1 MEITIPGVAAAYGPL
16 VQPSV
21 ALQPVAPAVDPLAVG
36 VAGWSDHGQP
46 NDPTPVELRS
56 GAEPPEG
63 MLRISKTGEEELFIW
78 PVHRREWLALGWRV
92 VGAADGGLTPLVS
105 VPLVSGPLVSA
116 PVVSGPLVL
125 APLVPKV
132 DQPGELSAQV
142 TGQVALPEA
151 TAVVLPEVV
160 TPAVVLPAAVLPAVV
175 LPDIEVMTKAQIIDF
190 CGVNY
195 GVQLDGSATKAV
207 LVEQAL
213 VLAGK
218 SEQLDSP
225 GSVTPG
231 SVTPGVMTP
240 GVPSDLLV

>member
-78 PVHRREWLALGWRV
+78 PVHRREWLKLGWRV
-92 VGAADGGLTPLVS
+92 VGAADGGPTPLVHA
-105 VPLVSGPLVSA
+105 PLVSGPLVS
-116 PVVSGPLVL
+116 G
-125 APLVPKV
+125 PLVPKV
-132 DQPGELSAQV
+132 DQPAELSAQV

-160 TPAVVLPAAVLPAVV
+160 TPAVVLP
-175 LPDIEVMTKAQIIDF
+175 DFEVMTKAQIIDF

-225 GSVTPG
+225 GAV
-231 SVTPGVMTP
+231 TP

>member
-21 ALQPVAPAVDPLAVG
+21 ALKPVAPAVDPLAVG
-36 VAGWSDHGQP
+36 VAGWSDHGQL

-92 VGAADGGLTPLVS
+92 VGAADGGPTPLVLAPLVLAPLVS
-105 VPLVSGPLVSA
+105 VPLVSGPLV
-116 PVVSGPLVL
+116 L
-125 APLVPKV
+125 APLVPEV
-132 DQPGELSAQV
+132 DQPAELSAQV

-151 TAVVLPEVV
+151 TAAVLPEVV
-160 TPAVVLPAAVLPAVV
+160 TPAVV

-213 VLAGK
+213 VLAGN

-225 GSVTPG
+225 GAV
-231 SVTPGVMTP
+231 TP

>member
-36 VAGWSDHGQP
+36 VAGWSDHGQSS
-46 NDPTPVELRS
+46 DPTPVELRS

-92 VGAADGGLTPLVS
+92 VGAADGGPTPLVHA
-105 VPLVSGPLVSA
+105 PLVSGPLVS
-116 PVVSGPLVL
+116 G
-125 APLVPKV
+125 PLVPKV
-132 DQPGELSAQV
+132 DQPAELSAQV

-160 TPAVVLPAAVLPAVV
+160 TPAVVLP
-175 LPDIEVMTKAQIIDF
+175 DFEVMTKAQIIDF

-213 VLAGK
+213 VLAGN

-231 SVTPGVMTP
+231 AVPPGDMPP

>member
-63 MLRISKTGEEELFIW
+63 MLRISKTGEEEELFIW

-92 VGAADGGLTPLVS
+92 DGAADGGPTPLVHAPLVS
-105 VPLVSGPLVSA
+105 GPLVSGPLVSGPLVSA
-116 PVVSGPLVL
+116 PVVSGPLV
-125 APLVPKV
+125 PKV
-132 DQPGELSAQV
+132 DQPAELSAQV

-160 TPAVVLPAAVLPAVV
+160 TPAVVLP
-175 LPDIEVMTKAQIIDF
+175 DFEVMTKAQIIDF

-213 VLAGK
+213 VLAGN

-231 SVTPGVMTP
+231 AVTPGDMPP

>member
-105 VPLVSGPLVSA
+105 VPLVSGPLVPGPLVSA
-116 PVVSGPLVL
+116 PLVL
-125 APLVPKV
+125 APLVPEV
-132 DQPGELSAQV
+132 DQPAELSAQV

-175 LPDIEVMTKAQIIDF
+175 LPDFEVMTKAQIIDF

>member
-92 VGAADGGLTPLVS
+92 VGAADGGPTPLVHA
-105 VPLVSGPLVSA
+105 PLVSGPLVSA
-116 PVVSGPLVL
+116 PLVL
-125 APLVPKV
+125 APLVPEV
-132 DQPGELSAQV
+132 DQPAELSAQV

-175 LPDIEVMTKAQIIDF
+175 LPDFEVMTKAQIIDF

-231 SVTPGVMTP
+231 AVTPGDMPP

>member
-78 PVHRREWLALGWRV
+78 PVHRREWLKLGWRV
-92 VGAADGGLTPLVS
+92 VGAADGGPTPLVHAPLVS
-105 VPLVSGPLVSA
+105 GPLVSGPLVSA
-116 PVVSGPLVL
+116 PLVL
-125 APLVPKV
+125 APLVPEV
-132 DQPGELSAQV
+132 DQPAELSAQV

-175 LPDIEVMTKAQIIDF
+175 LPDFEVMTKAQIIDF

-225 GSVTPG
+225 GAV
-231 SVTPGVMTP
+231 TP

>member
-1 MEITIPGVAAAYGPL
+1 M
-16 VQPSV
+16 
-21 ALQPVAPAVDPLAVG
+21 
-36 VAGWSDHGQP
+36 
-46 NDPTPVELRS
+46 
-56 GAEPPEG
+56 
-63 MLRISKTGEEELFIW
+63 
-78 PVHRREWLALGWRV
+78 
-92 VGAADGGLTPLVS
+92 
-105 VPLVSGPLVSA
+105 
-116 PVVSGPLVL
+116 
-125 APLVPKV
+125 
-132 DQPGELSAQV
+132 DQPAELSAQV

-175 LPDIEVMTKAQIIDF
+175 LPDFEVMTKAQIIDF

-213 VLAGK
+213 VLAGN

>member
-92 VGAADGGLTPLVS
+92 VGAADGGPTPLVS
-105 VPLVSGPLVSA
+105 VPLVSGPLVPGPLVSA
-116 PVVSGPLVL
+116 PLVL
-125 APLVPKV
+125 APLVPEV
-132 DQPGELSAQV
+132 DQPAALSAQV

-175 LPDIEVMTKAQIIDF
+175 LPDFEVMTKAQIIDF

-225 GSVTPG
+225 GAVTPG
-231 SVTPGVMTP
+231 AVTPGDMPP